1 MGAPNSQLTVFWPV
15 ICYLLT
21 PLVPSLN
28 KVLEKSGGKLEC
40 PIFEMLS
47 NKQRSKTTLDSPLDS
62 VRAKLNSLLNCQN
75 FHFHAEIYIH
85 FFTLCFF

>member
-1 MGAPNSQLTVFWPV
+1 MEAPNSQLTVFWPV

-21 PLVPSLN
+21 PLVPSPN

-47 NKQRSKTTLDSPLDS
+47 NKQR
-62 VRAKLNSLLNCQN
+62 
-75 FHFHAEIYIH
+75 
-85 FFTLCFF
+85 